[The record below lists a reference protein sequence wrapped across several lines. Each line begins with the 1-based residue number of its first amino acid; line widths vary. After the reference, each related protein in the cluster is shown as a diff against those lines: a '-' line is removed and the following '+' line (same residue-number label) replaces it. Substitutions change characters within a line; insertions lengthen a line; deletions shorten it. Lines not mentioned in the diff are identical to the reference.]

1 MRAIHLVLLSTLLCA
16 ASAVAQEIRFFEQEN
31 FGGRS
36 FSTGSSVQ
44 NLDYAGYNDRASSA
58 QVRGGSWQVCTDA
71 FFRGRCVTLQSGDY
85 PSLGA
90 MGLSNK
96 ISSLREIGWQ
106 GGNDASIEGSVVL
119 YEGPGL
125 SGRSYTLAH
134 PMRDLGSTDF
144 NDRARSASIRGG
156 TWKLCTDANFQ
167 GTCRDFGPGQYPNLG
182 EVAGL
187 VSSLRPIRGSGSGG
201 GGWGTGNQGGGGWG
215 SGSGGGNW
223 GGGGGN
229 WGGGARVILYELPNF
244 SGQSHVIRGEYLAN
258 LDNTD
263 FNDRAS
269 SVRIE
274 RGYWM
279 FCSDANFR
287 GECRTAGPGDYATV
301 PSGLNNRISSLRRIS
316 EEYPYNAPGNWS
328 R

>member
-1 MRAIHLVLLSTLLCA
+1 MRAFRFILLSALLCSGGA
-16 ASAVAQEIRFFEQEN
+16 LAQEIRFFELDN
-31 FGGRS
+31 FAGRS
-36 FSTGSSVQ
+36 FATGASVQ
-44 NLDYAGYNDRASSA
+44 NLDFAGFNDRASSA

-71 FFRGRCVTLQSGDY
+71 YFRGRCVTLQPGDY

-106 GGNDASIEGSVVL
+106 GGNDASVEGSIVL
-119 YEGPGL
+119 YESPGL
-125 SGRSYTLAH
+125 AGRSYTLAH
-134 PMRDLGSTDF
+134 PMRDLDRTEF
-144 NDRARSASIRGG
+144 NDRARSASVRGG
-156 TWKLCTDANFQ
+156 TWQLCTDANFQ
-167 GTCRDFGPGQYPNLG
+167 GTCREFGPGQYPNLG
-182 EVAGL
+182 DVSGV

-201 GGWGTGNQGGGGWG
+201 GGWGPGGAGGGGQG
-215 SGSGGGNW
+215 LGGGW
-223 GGGGGN
+223 GGGGGG
-229 WGGGARVILYELPNF
+229 WGGGARVILYEMPNF
-244 SGQSHVIRGEYLAN
+244 SGQSHVIRGDYLAN

-274 RGYWM
+274 RGYWL
-279 FCSDANFR
+279 FCTDANFR
-287 GECRTAGPGDYATV
+287 GECRTAGPGDYPTM
-301 PSGLNNRISSLRRIS
+301 PPGLNNRISSLRRIS